1 MAINTKWNAGLSAI
15 AVLLV
20 LGPAAVFAQRADDA
34 ANFPSRPIRI
44 VVGFTPGGQPDIYAR
59 LIAVKLTE
67 SLHQQVVVDNRPG
80 AGGVI
85 GTQIVVNANPD
96 GHTLLSVSS
105 AHVTSPAIHAKLP
118 YDTEKDLAG
127 ITTTATATY
136 LLVVP
141 PTLGVTTVQE
151 FIALARSKPGQLNF
165 SSAGTGSGTHFAGE
179 MLKQSAN
186 IDVVHIPYKG
196 IPESLTDTM
205 TGRVQFTMAPIASS
219 VTLVKDGRL
228 RALGVSSKKRAAI
241 YPDIPTLAESG
252 LPGFEWD
259 SWGGLLAPAKTP
271 RAIINKLNREITRVL
286 LLPDVE
292 QRLRALGAEP
302 VPSTPEQFDKF
313 IAAQLRVA
321 AELAKKAGIKPQ

>member
-1 MAINTKWNAGLSAI
+1 MRHF
-15 AVLLV
+15 LV
-20 LGPAAVFAQRADDA
+20 LGWFALGLAAVSSASAQSY
-34 ANFPSRPIRI
+34 PSRPIRI
-44 VVGFTPGGQPDIYAR
+44 VIGFTPGGQPDIYAR

-85 GTQIVVNANPD
+85 GTQLVADASPD

-105 AHVTSPAIHAKLP
+105 AHAISPAVRAKLP
-118 YDTEKDLAG
+118 YDTLKDFAG
-127 ITTTATATY
+127 ITMTATATY

-141 PTLGVTTVQE
+141 PALGVRTVQE
-151 FIALARSKPGQLNF
+151 FIALAKAKPGQLNF

-186 IDVVHIPYKG
+186 IDVVHVPYKG
-196 IPESLTDTM
+196 IPESLTDAVA
-205 TGRVQFTMAPIASS
+205 GRVQFTMAPIASS
-219 VTLVKDGRL
+219 VTLVKEGRL
-228 RALGVSSKKRAAI
+228 RALGVSSKQRSSI
-241 YPDIPTLAESG
+241 YPDIPTIAESG

-271 RAIINKLNREITRVL
+271 RSIINKLNREVTRIL

-302 VPSTPEQFDKF
+302 VPTTPAQLDKF
-313 IAAQLRVA
+313 IAEQVRVIAQ
-321 AELAKKAGIKPQ
+321 LAKKAGIEPQ